1 MIKKDEI
8 EIDEIERS
16 RIETE
21 IEWIRE
27 VWEKGREERDLRN
40 GIAFKNRATWAMF
53 KIADVVK

>member
-1 MIKKDEI
+1 MIKKYEI

-16 RIETE
+16 RIESE
-21 IEWIRE
+21 IERIRE

-53 KIADVVK
+53 QIVDGVK